1 VLDARI
7 PDGLTAIRQTWCLQ
21 DILHAHD
28 WLDEMDAAQ
37 ARTEARVKAEQLAAQ
52 AAAKAAAHR

>member
-7 PDGLTAIRQTWCLQ
+7 PDGLTAIRQSWCLQ
-21 DILHAHD
+21 DLLHAHD

-37 ARTEARVKAEQLAAQ
+37 ARTEARHKAEQQ
-52 AAAKAAAHR
+52 AAAAAARMRP

>member
-1 VLDARI
+1 LDARI
-7 PDGLTAIRQTWCLQ
+7 PDGLTAIRQGWHLP

-37 ARTEARVKAEQLAAQ
+37 ARTEARLKAEQKAAQ
-52 AAAKAAAHR
+52 AAAGMRR

>member
-1 VLDARI
+1 MDARI
-7 PDGLTAIRQTWCLQ
+7 PDGLTAIRQSWSLQ

-37 ARTEARVKAEQLAAQ
+37 ARTEARLKAE
-52 AAAKAAAHR
+52 AAARGQRP